1 MLFLAI
7 LLLNECDRFIET
19 NLPSEYEA
27 TVHLRRKV
35 HRGCCNQRY
44 LLREMIRAPRNLREG
59 LCLVLRQGQNACASY
74 KFDRIEILDFSRFGL
89 KHQPHGY
96 VGHFA
101 TRMAE
106 IVLPAAA

>member
-1 MLFLAI
+1 MRA
-7 LLLNECDRFIET
+7 
-19 NLPSEYEA
+19 
-27 TVHLRRKV
+27 V
-35 HRGCCNQRY
+35 HR
-44 LLREMIRAPRNLREG
+44 LET
-59 LCLVLRQGQNACASY
+59 CASY

-101 TRMAE
+101 TGMAE